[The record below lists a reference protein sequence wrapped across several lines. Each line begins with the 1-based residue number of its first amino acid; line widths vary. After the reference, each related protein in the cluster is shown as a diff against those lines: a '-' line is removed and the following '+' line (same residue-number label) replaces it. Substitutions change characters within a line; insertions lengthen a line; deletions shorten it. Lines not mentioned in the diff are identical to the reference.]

1 MNFYEQPVAQNFM
14 DTYAPLPFQEMAMLG
29 EAYKREKDATE
40 AAIDEFQSK
49 YGDFTSLSQRDVES
63 WDAQTFGKI
72 RPELMQMAGD
82 PEKIK
87 SQEFQSG
94 IRSAIRSVDASK
106 LGVLKQSAENLKQR
120 AAIIAQ
126 LRAQGKYKESWD
138 PINIA
143 SWDSMNQGIMTDL
156 SPLEYKSLHD
166 IAAPYSQALKPSYLR
181 AVDPYRYMVGVDE
194 NMIRN
199 SLNTAASDIFS
210 TPQGKAWYND
220 IATDLAKQGITD
232 PEKVN
237 ERMMDML
244 VQSQGDY
251 IHENLQ
257 TDDAALKKLE
267 LSSRYPNDPNGG
279 IPRYTD
285 QLKFDA
291 MTRMLNMYKN
301 ASANGV
307 SPKRVL
313 SDVFNH
319 AANKPDSRKT
329 YNLSELKR
337 GTGAIID
344 LLSMPTSRDGAESI
358 IGQYASEVIQS
369 PSKGKEFTF
378 ADSSVLENPTTTVA
392 SIASVGITKRQ
403 NDFDDA
409 LLNGAFT
416 NVKVVPVVGN
426 KAVIAYTDENNRPVV
441 KQKVKVTFTENDID
455 FSKLDSQY
463 REYDSTGYRGY
474 KNLDK
479 MLRVN
484 GAKVETVQPEE
495 TNRYSE
501 SYDVSEG
508 SKGKRTVI
516 GDTKVSKS
524 TSSKGKYHRKYT
536 MELTIPVADAS
547 VPGESE
553 MESAINNSYDRI
565 QNVSSSRNKF
575 YPGNVNAS
583 QGSIYED

>member
-14 DTYAPLPFQEMAMLG
+14 DTYAPLPFKEMAMLG
-29 EAYKREKDATE
+29 EAYKKEKDATE

-72 RPELMQMAGD
+72 RPELLQMAGD

-87 SQEFQSG
+87 SQEFQAG
-94 IRSAIRSVDASK
+94 IRSAIRSVDPSK

-251 IHENLQ
+251 IHENLK
-257 TDDAALKKLE
+257 TDDVALKKLE
-267 LSSRYPNDPNGG
+267 LSSKYPNDPNGG

-479 MLRVN
+479 MLRMN

-565 QNVSSSRNKF
+565 QNVSSSRNNF

>member
-87 SQEFQSG
+87 SQEFQAG

-120 AAIIAQ
+120 AALIAL

-138 PINIA
+138 LIDIA
-143 SWDSMNQGIMTDL
+143 NWDSMNQGIMTDL

-267 LSSRYPNDPNGG
+267 LGSRYPNDPNGG

-291 MTRMLNMYKN
+291 MTRMLNMYRN

-392 SIASVGITKRQ
+392 SIASIGVTKRQ

-479 MLRVN
+479 MLRMN

-495 TNRYSE
+495 ANRYSE

>member
-72 RPELMQMAGD
+72 RPELLQMAGD

-87 SQEFQSG
+87 SQEFQAG
-94 IRSAIRSVDASK
+94 IRSAIRSVDPSK
-106 LGVLKQSAENLKQR
+106 LGVLKQSSENLKQR
-120 AAIIAQ
+120 AAMIAQ

-279 IPRYTD
+279 TPRYTD

-463 REYDSTGYRGY
+463 REYDSAGYRGY

-479 MLRVN
+479 LLRVN

-524 TSSKGKYHRKYT
+524 TSSKGRYHRKYT

-565 QNVSSSRNKF
+565 QNVSSSRNNF

>member
-14 DTYAPLPFQEMAMLG
+14 DTYAPLPFKEMAMLG
-29 EAYKREKDATE
+29 EAYKKEKDATE

-72 RPELMQMAGD
+72 RPELLQMAGD

-87 SQEFQSG
+87 SQEFQAG
-94 IRSAIRSVDASK
+94 IRRAIRSVDPSK

-138 PINIA
+138 LIDIA
-143 SWDSMNQGIMTDL
+143 NWDSMNQGIMTDL

-232 PEKVN
+232 PEKVS

-251 IHENLQ
+251 IHENLK
-257 TDDAALKKLE
+257 TDDVALKKLE
-267 LSSRYPNDPNGG
+267 LSSKYPNDPNGG

-479 MLRVN
+479 MLRMN

-565 QNVSSSRNKF
+565 QNVSSSRNNF

>member
-29 EAYKREKDATE
+29 EAYKKEKDATE

-87 SQEFQSG
+87 SQEFQAG
-94 IRSAIRSVDASK
+94 IRSAIRSVDPSK

-126 LRAQGKYKESWD
+126 LKAQGKYKESWD

-181 AVDPYRYMVGVDE
+181 AVDPYSYMVGVDE

-257 TDDAALKKLE
+257 TDNVALKKLE
-267 LSSRYPNDPNGG
+267 LGSRNPNGG

-479 MLRVN
+479 MLRMN

-508 SKGKRTVI
+508 SKGKRTVV
-516 GDTKVSKS
+516 GDAKISKS
-524 TSSKGKYHRKYT
+524 ASSKGRYHRKYT

-565 QNVSSSRNKF
+565 QNVSSSRNNF

>member
-29 EAYKREKDATE
+29 EAYKKEKDATE

-72 RPELMQMAGD
+72 RPELLQMAGD

-87 SQEFQSG
+87 SQEFQAG
-94 IRSAIRSVDASK
+94 IRSAIRSVDPSK

-232 PEKVN
+232 PEKVS

-251 IHENLQ
+251 IHENLK
-257 TDDAALKKLE
+257 TDDVALKKLE
-267 LSSRYPNDPNGG
+267 LSSKYPNDPNGG

-479 MLRVN
+479 MLRMN

-565 QNVSSSRNKF
+565 QNVSSSRNNF